1 MSSRATPSKAL
12 SNEPPRVFVALVAEK
27 PPPRGALMAGGRE
40 RGEYGEEPRTGRE
53 GERPRAPPLQQNP

>member
-12 SNEPPRVFVALVAEK
+12 GKRTPKGICGFSGGKAAAPGRID
-27 PPPRGALMAGGRE
+27 AGGRE

-53 GERPRAPPLQQNP
+53 GERPRAPSPQQNP